1 MKESTEKTLK
11 HLQKA
16 LWYLQVAPIDLLT
29 LAHLLLDKSK
39 LPLGKENSDN
49 HLLYATTRRLSSSM
63 INGMKIMFTSSN
75 FNFSIKDNFK
85 TKRRIKI
92 QFTWSK
98 ASSLAASSV
107 SSSRLPTWTK
117 TWSKVQGDQKC

>member
-1 MKESTEKTLK
+1 
-11 HLQKA
+11 
-16 LWYLQVAPIDLLT
+16 
-29 LAHLLLDKSK
+29 
-39 LPLGKENSDN
+39 
-49 HLLYATTRRLSSSM
+49 M
-63 INGMKIMFTSSN
+63 INGIKIMFTSSN

-107 SSSRLPTWTK
+107 SSSRLPTWAK

>member
-1 MKESTEKTLK
+1 MKENTEKNIETPAK
-11 HLQKA
+11 S

-39 LPLGKENSDN
+39 LPLGKDNSDN
-49 HLLYATTRRLSSSM
+49 HLLFTSTRRLSSSM

-107 SSSRLPTWTK
+107 SSSRLPTWAK

>member
-1 MKESTEKTLK
+1 
-11 HLQKA
+11 
-16 LWYLQVAPIDLLT
+16 
-29 LAHLLLDKSK
+29 
-39 LPLGKENSDN
+39 
-49 HLLYATTRRLSSSM
+49 
-63 INGMKIMFTSSN
+63 MKIMFTSSN

-107 SSSRLPTWTK
+107 SSSRLPTWAK
-117 TWSKVQGDQKC
+117 VLELSYYLILSHDHQEFDGSVRGKIGLERNMIKCPLSKNE